1 MITDIDIKKLKK
13 VFVTKEDLRKELKNY
28 ATKEDLKKEIKSLD
42 RKIDLSIYE
51 VIKFEVIKFVGEV
64 KDEIIEQLNE
74 FRYEMRDIS
83 RRHEEKLN
91 NHEVRINRIEYANKP
106 S

>member
-51 VIKFEVIKFVGEV
+51 VIKFVGEV